1 MMHERVGCEFDLE
14 SDGPVPLLM
23 LVEPHPLGPHR
34 IVSVSRQLQPN
45 MPVREYRDVFGNQ
58 CWRLMMPG
66 GRLLVRY
73 DALVELSEQPDRTP
87 LDRPLVPVDELPD
100 DTLACLLPT
109 RTIQADLLLDTAWD
123 LFGSTPLTGARV
135 QAICDWVHRNIRY
148 ESGSSSPST
157 TAVDTLNR
165 GFGVC
170 RDIALVSV
178 ALCRAM
184 NIPARYAYGYMPDIG
199 VPPPYP
205 PMDFHAWFNA
215 FIDGDWYTFDARYN
229 VPRVGRIEIAHG
241 RDVVDVA
248 MTTSFG
254 ASRLNGLTVWS
265 DEVDMN
271 PAAVAELSA
280 VLEPARGS

>member
-1 MMHERVGCEFDLE
+1 V
-14 SDGPVPLLM
+14 
-23 LVEPHPLGPHR
+23 
-34 IVSVSRQLQPN
+34 
-45 MPVREYRDVFGNQ
+45 
-58 CWRLMMPG
+58 
-66 GRLLVRY
+66 
-73 DALVELSEQPDRTP
+73 
-87 LDRPLVPVDELPD
+87 
-100 DTLACLLPT
+100 
-109 RTIQADLLLDTAWD
+109 
-123 LFGSTPLTGARV
+123 
-135 QAICDWVHRNIRY
+135 
-148 ESGSSSPST
+148 
-157 TAVDTLNR
+157 
-165 GFGVC
+165 
-170 RDIALVSV
+170 
-178 ALCRAM
+178 
-184 NIPARYAYGYMPDIG
+184 PDIG